1 MCRLGNFYNYEAL
14 LTHLMN
20 KTLPDDFKHIKKIK
34 KDVKEV
40 KLTDN
45 EDKKSE
51 LPFMCP
57 LSKIEFNGLNKFI
70 GLWECGCVFSEQL
83 IKNVK
88 ETNCPVCSKPFVESS
103 VI

>member
-40 KLTDN
+40 NNIKLIIN
-45 EDKKSE
+45 
-51 LPFMCP
+51 
-57 LSKIEFNGLNKFI
+57 II
-70 GLWECGCVFSEQL
+70 
-83 IKNVK
+83 I
-88 ETNCPVCSKPFVESS
+88 
-103 VI
+103 